1 LRASLTTGLE
11 QGKYTLKDQ
20 CWKELDPYF
29 LTWDRTQLQ
38 RAEERFFR
46 ATGKS
51 APSTFLPKWTNPF
64 TPLSG
69 LARIPTSG
77 VVHDVLV
84 GVLREAEAG
93 GAARVPENVL
103 YAALHLLALALDT
116 CEKGGSG
123 SRQPFVLKAAEGLSG
138 GFGEG
143 GFRSA
148 GDRPGL
154 VELLVRLR
162 GRFLQEREGG
172 PAAKSGAPP
181 EKEAAGMVEGFLKRL
196 AAMDDSIRGG
206 IQRLDPGLLAGGG
219 AAQPSEKG
227 PMSEAEKR
235 KLQAKS
241 RQAAVMARMKA
252 AQAQFAASVEGGE
265 NEPEEEPVHAKGEGA
280 TCALCR
286 EPAGGADDSP
296 ICHVILAQRSKVVA
310 WARRKLP
317 DWREGIYTESGP
329 EPPGG
334 YSRLGPLGGPNEAG
348 VQSGEVMGPGGHT
361 VALEAGAQ
369 GGAGVV
375 FVGDGLIA
383 GFTQDLDELL
393 AGWEEGGVIVEP
405 PDAEGQ
411 EEDEEESEDW
421 NMEEEEQEF
430 DTIGGGV
437 LLLARFGESLLRV
450 CWKLLVV

>member
-1 LRASLTTGLE
+1 LRASNSAGLE
-11 QGKYTLKDQ
+11 QGKYTLKDK

-46 ATGKS
+46 ATSKS
-51 APSTFLPKWTNPF
+51 APSALLPKWTNPF

-77 VVHDVLV
+77 AVHDVLV
-84 GVLREAEAG
+84 GVLREADG
-93 GAARVPENVL
+93 GGNAKVPENVL
-103 YAALHLLALALDT
+103 YAALHLLALSLDT
-116 CEKGGSG
+116 CEKKGSWN
-123 SRQPFVLKAAEGLSG
+123 RQPFVLKAAESFSG
-138 GFGEG
+138 GYGEG

-154 VELLVRLR
+154 MELLVRLR
-162 GRFLQEREGG
+162 GRFLQGREGG

-181 EKEAAGMVEGFLKRL
+181 EKEAAGMVEGFLRRL
-196 AAMDDSIRGG
+196 AAMDGSIRVG

-219 AAQPSEKG
+219 AAQSSVKG

-235 KLQAKS
+235 KLQARS

-265 NEPEEEPVHAKGEGA
+265 NEPEEEPVHTEGEGA
-280 TCALCR
+280 T
-286 EPAGGADDSP
+286 
-296 ICHVILAQRSKVVA
+296 
-310 WARRKLP
+310 
-317 DWREGIYTESGP
+317 Y
-329 EPPGG
+329 
-334 YSRLGPLGGPNEAG
+334 EAG
-348 VQSGEVMGPGGHT
+348 VQGGEVMGPGGHT

-369 GGAGVV
+369 GGAGVA
-375 FVGDGLIA
+375 FVGGGLIA
-383 GFTQDLDELL
+383 GFTQDLDEL
-393 AGWEEGGVIVEP
+393 AGGGWEQGGVIVEP
-405 PDAEGQ
+405 LDAEGQ
-411 EEDEEESEDW
+411 EEEEEESEDW

-437 LLLARFGESLLRV
+437 VFLARVWKKSPAGLFGAPRSETSIICWGQGFWHHFWAGGGSGVRLKSVSRLFPAGLLLKLRIPRF
-450 CWKLLVV
+450 WM